1 MTGGRGEAAEY
12 TPDIAFLQAT
22 PRAHWV
28 CHTRG
33 DQPKETVMTTPKL
46 RLVSFGSAKALT
58 QDGEIGPYFEL
69 LIVQSRT
76 PA

>member
-1 MTGGRGEAAEY
+1 V
-12 TPDIAFLQAT
+12 AFSA
-22 PRAHWV
+22 R
-28 CHTRG
+28 
-33 DQPKETVMTTPKL
+33 ETVMTKL

-58 QDGEIGPYFEL
+58 QDGEPGPYFEL